1 MNRKTIVACFLTSTM
16 VVGMSFSQMG
26 GTEAQTPSQLV
37 DSYSSLADILIAAK
51 KTEWN
56 LVHAVLAGTYSH
68 AQGTMASVRQTLQA
82 GGNASAGVEKLAAL
96 VAQLGTE
103 GDAAV
108 GAVRKRLLEAGH
120 HHHHATPGGD
130 EKYDPGYVIVTRAA
144 KKVFLDAAQAMG
156 KMSASPDLA
165 ALESEWKKV
174 EMQFKA
180 LHPESGH

>member
-1 MNRKTIVACFLTSTM
+1 MNKKSVVTFLLASTL

-26 GTEAQTPSQLV
+26 GTQAQTPTPMV

-56 LVHAVLAGTYSH
+56 LVHGILAGTYSH
-68 AQGTMASVRQTLQA
+68 AQGTMSAAQATLKA
-82 GGNASAGVEKLAAL
+82 GGNASEAVEKLATL
-96 VAQLGTE
+96 VSQLGTE

-120 HHHHATPGGD
+120 HHHAAPGEE
-130 EKYDPGYVIVTRAA
+130 EKYDPGYVIVTREA
-144 KKVFLDAAQAMG
+144 KKVFLAASQAIA
-156 KMSASPDLA
+156 KMSASPDAA

-174 EMQFKA
+174 QKQFMA
-180 LHPESGH
+180 LHPDSGH